1 MRFARPIPP
10 DLGKTGD
17 ADSGAAQARGRF
29 APSRTVMR
37 IFAARAFPGK
47 SRILAYRRDLNS
59 TDFSFRKQ
67 ASFETQ
73 TPFCS
78 HATGMIPSWRRWR
91 VKDSLSVVHG
101 KTSCRRRRRKKGEED
116 GRLSAREIGH
126 SATRCDS

>member
-67 ASFETQ
+67 ASFGNADSVLLSRNGNDSFVETLE
-73 TPFCS
+73 S
-78 HATGMIPSWRRWR
+78 
-91 VKDSLSVVHG
+91 
-101 KTSCRRRRRKKGEED
+101 
-116 GRLSAREIGH
+116 
-126 SATRCDS
+126 